1 MKWHMLCTS
10 INFNF
15 KYHEIYIKTSF
26 RTLRSLTFIKM
37 WRVLI
42 SPVNSLQMPRNLK
55 AFLLAQFK
63 LRLQKTIPHRKLK
76 NTTIPAFV
84 VSRAFHWPYRLAH
97 KSSFWARSAIVR
109 ARSASERARSASERK
124 CRVLPH
130 QTRKPSER
138 LWESLLA
145 VSRQKSEHVICI
157 KRIFFLFR

>member
-1 MKWHMLCTS
+1 MKWNMLCTS

-63 LRLQKTIPHRKLK
+63 LRLQKTVPHRKLK
-76 NTTIPAFV
+76 NTTID
-84 VSRAFHWPYRLAH
+84 
-97 KSSFWARSAIVR
+97 
-109 ARSASERARSASERK
+109 SEKPRGDEPIK
-124 CRVLPH
+124 YVCMYVYNNGLCCLMRVP
-130 QTRKPSER
+130 
-138 LWESLLA
+138 LA

-157 KRIFFLFR
+157 KRIFFCSGKSYNFGVT

>member
-1 MKWHMLCTS
+1 MKWNMLCTS

-42 SPVNSLQMPRNLK
+42 SPMNSLQMPRNLK

-63 LRLQKTIPHRKLK
+63 LRLQKTIPHRKLD

-84 VSRAFHWPYRLAH
+84 VSCAFHWPYRLAH

-109 ARSASERARSASERK
+109 ARSASERASAKRERAK
-124 CRVLPH
+124 VPGPTTPDQKTKRTTL
-130 QTRKPSER
+130 RKSTG
-138 LWESLLA
+138 
-145 VSRQKSEHVICI
+145 
-157 KRIFFLFR
+157 RIQVKEWTCYMY

>member
-1 MKWHMLCTS
+1 MKWNMLCTS
-10 INFNF
+10 TNFNF

-76 NTTIPAFV
+76 NTRITAFV

-124 CRVLPH
+124 FVPGPTTPDQKTKRTTL
-130 QTRKPSER
+130 RKSTG
-138 LWESLLA
+138 
-145 VSRQKSEHVICI
+145 
-157 KRIFFLFR
+157 RIQAKEWTCYMY